1 MPSKNNPF
9 TAYKMIVYPD
19 LATALADN
27 RAFGYNEMAKIAGDN
42 TRFKIGDGIRYSSK
56 NPFGFIGST
65 FAQLPWFTC
74 GKASY
79 NPPTADQKQ
88 AINATGNWTAAQMAA
103 SNYITSTSAA
113 ATNITIDTVANLVAA
128 LAAANAGGGT
138 APGAGSEYEFTVNNL
153 AGASTV
159 TIVLTGSGIAAG
171 TPALTGGASLAVP
184 AGQIGKFKIVLTSGT
199 AGLIYRLF

>member
-74 GKASY
+74 ANTSL
-79 NPPTADQKQ
+79 NPPTADQILEID
-88 AINATGNWTAAQMAA
+88 ATAALTATQMA
-103 SNYITSTSAA
+103 SYRYIKSLSPA
-113 ATNITIDTVANLVAA
+113 ATNITLATVANLVAA

-138 APGAGSEYEFTVNNL
+138 APGANSEYDFTVNNL

>member
-9 TAYKMIVYPD
+9 TAYKMIVYPN

-74 GKASY
+74 GNASF
-79 NPPTADQKQ
+79 NPPTADQSL

-103 SNYITSTSAA
+103 GNYVTSTSAA
-113 ATNITIDTVANLVAA
+113 ATNITLDTVANLIAA

-138 APGAGSEYEFTVNNL
+138 VPGAKSQYRFTIDNL

-159 TIVLTGSGIAAG
+159 TLVLTLEKHGR
-171 TPALTGGASLAVP
+171 
-184 AGQIGKFKIVLTSGT
+184 Q
-199 AGLIYRLF
+199 